1 VTDEMSPLPLLLR
14 SSRSAWLRP
23 LVAAALGL
31 CLVSTLGATSMGCAS
46 QNCDTS
52 PENNPP
58 AEFRGGILY
67 EDDQVY
73 ETSTP
78 SGLHLNFGAG
88 ARYRIYHGL
97 SGRPA
102 VVQIWVS
109 FSSTGVTGGNEA
121 MPAGNMAEVV
131 GMTDEY
137 VEVRND
143 SCGEYWLR
151 VVMADPVGTGKVLGP
166 GDDASAPTSTSID
179 PDAR

>member
-1 VTDEMSPLPLLLR
+1 MKLLR
-14 SSRSAWLRP
+14 S
-23 LVAAALGL
+23 LGR
-31 CLVSTLGATSMGCAS
+31 LVSGSLFAVAFSVTGVGVLGAISAGCAS

-109 FSSTGVTGGNEA
+109 FSSTGVAGGNEA
-121 MPAGNMAEVV
+121 IPAGNMAEVV
-131 GMTDEY
+131 AVTDEY

-151 VVMADPVGTGKVLGP
+151 VVTADPVGTGKVLGP
-166 GDDASAPTSTSID
+166 DTDVSAPTSSSPEPAGD
-179 PDAR
+179 VEPR